1 MSTSTSASTSASMST
16 PMSTSTSTYAP
27 RSMAAAVLHPRAAR
41 RARRLSRVAGLAA
54 VLAVLALLTGTG
66 AADRGRV
73 PADLVGTWSWTTI
86 GSVGYVDTTTHQL
99 AAPSGMSARF
109 TFTADGRY
117 QMFFYVRQQT
127 YGLVS
132 ESTTTTEGKV
142 TFADDGSFTMVPR
155 KGHYRGH
162 TGSRPIDRPM
172 TAAER
177 KPVTYRWQWR
187 DGDAGRELYLGPSE
201 TSLSRFTPGA

>member
-1 MSTSTSASTSASMST
+1 MSTSMSASTSTSMPLATPARSA
-16 PMSTSTSTYAP
+16 AP
-27 RSMAAAVLHPRAAR
+27 RSIASAVLHPRAAR
-41 RARRLSRVAGLAA
+41 RARRLTRVAGLAA
-54 VLAVLALLTGTG
+54 VVAVLALLTGTG

-127 YGLVS
+127 YGMVS
-132 ESTTTTEGKV
+132 ESTTTHEGTV
-142 TFADDGSFTMVPR
+142 VFAADGSFTMKPK

-162 TGSRPIDRPM
+162 TGARVIDRAM

-187 DGDAGRELYLGPSE
+187 DGDAGRELYLGPSA
-201 TSLSRFTPGA
+201 TSLSRFTPGG